1 MTFNIILVI
10 ISLIFENIIN
20 MIFSNNSYILSLFT
34 ILSLIFIY
42 PYYKNSKK
50 DYLLFSMIA
59 GFIYDVIN
67 TNFYILNPLIFVLI
81 SYFIYMFFRKFK
93 YKLLN
98 VILVSIFV
106 ILFYQFLLFVFF
118 NVTSSSKY
126 SINDFIFI
134 INHYYIINILYSIC
148 LYFISTKHDRIG

>member
-50 DYLLFSMIA
+50 DYLLFSMIV

-106 ILFYQFLLFVFF
+106 ILFYQFLLFVIF
-118 NVTSSSKY
+118 NITSSSRY

-134 INHYYIINILYSIC
+134 INHYYIINILYLIC
-148 LYFISTKHDRIG
+148 LYFISTKHDRID

>member
-148 LYFISTKHDRIG
+148 LYFISTIHDRIG